1 VIFFRSMIF
10 LPFFFLSCSSFG
22 SGRAEIDSAPL
33 SEKYKKFREKPR
45 RLYIQNF
52 DNRTYSPQLTG
63 RLKEKLQLAYTRLQS
78 LAVTPDKG
86 RADLVLY
93 GKIEQYVEDP
103 GVFDRNSQPLSYNLT
118 MIVSVRLRA
127 RGASTREEDTNDLTE
142 QHDLAYM
149 TSYNIGEPFY
159 ETRYT
164 AEERLLEGLADRIV
178 SSTYEPK
185 PEEVKKP

>member
-1 VIFFRSMIF
+1 VNLFRSLIF
-10 LPFFFLSCSSFG
+10 LPVFFLSCSSFG
-22 SGRAEIDSAPL
+22 GRADIDSAPL

-78 LAVTPDKG
+78 LAVTPEKNQ
-86 RADLVLY
+86 ADLVLY
-93 GKIEQYVEDP
+93 GKIEQYVEEP
-103 GVFDRNSQPLSYNLT
+103 GIFDRNSQPLSYNLT
-118 MIVSVRLRA
+118 MIVSVKLRA
-127 RGASTREEDTNDLTE
+127 RGANTAEEDTNDLTE
-142 QHDLAYM
+142 QHDLSYM
-149 TSYNIGEPFY
+149 TSYNIGEPYY

-164 AEERLLEGLADRIV
+164 AEERLLEGVADRIV

-185 PEEVKKP
+185 PGGEKKP